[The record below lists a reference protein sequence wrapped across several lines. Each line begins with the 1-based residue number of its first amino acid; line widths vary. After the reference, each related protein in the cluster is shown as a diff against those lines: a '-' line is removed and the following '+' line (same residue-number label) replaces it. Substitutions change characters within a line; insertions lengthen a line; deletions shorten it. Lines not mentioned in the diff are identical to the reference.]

1 MDDIS
6 LVLIGGGPLMDL
18 VEMYDLVRVMHT
30 ARQRGVPTLIAG
42 CGMGPARWP
51 MTRWAIAALVGLSD
65 RIVLRD
71 RASLDA
77 MRSIGLKTENAQ
89 AGVDPAF
96 AHVLDLGV
104 TPNTGRESRPQ
115 VGMAIRDWQWKFA
128 RPGARAQFRA
138 RREELVQVWA
148 DACDLMSERLG
159 ADIVFVPMHTL
170 HTGGDDRWLHAEVR
184 SRVRHGGACRLSV
197 SPASPVSVVQAI
209 SRCDVVVGMRYHSL
223 VFAAALGIPA
233 VAVDYTRGGKV
244 AAFAREWL
252 RWAPLLEVADISA
265 ERLVDAVGSQLS
277 DAASVRQRLLERAQD
292 MSALSR
298 LAGVAAAQLV
308 LPG

>member
-1 MDDIS
+1 
-6 LVLIGGGPLMDL
+6 
-18 VEMYDLVRVMHT
+18 
-30 ARQRGVPTLIAG
+30 
-42 CGMGPARWP
+42 
-51 MTRWAIAALVGLSD
+51 
-65 RIVLRD
+65 
-71 RASLDA
+71 
-77 MRSIGLKTENAQ
+77 
-89 AGVDPAF
+89 
-96 AHVLDLGV
+96 
-104 TPNTGRESRPQ
+104 
-115 VGMAIRDWQWKFA
+115 MAIRDWQWKFA